1 MKIPAHAMHPEWLK
15 ELKAEFEKP
24 YMSELSHFIKTE
36 RHAGK
41 AIYPEAGNVFKALKP
56 ITPED
61 VKVVI
66 VGQDP
71 YHNPG
76 QAHGL
81 SFSVPEGLKAPPSL
95 QNIFKELKADLNVK
109 VNGTDL
115 TPWTDQG
122 VLLLNSMLTVEK
134 NKPGSHQ
141 KKGWELFTDEVLKIV
156 DKRSEHSVFILWG
169 SYAQKKG
176 DFINS
181 EKHLVLKSPHPSPFS
196 AYRGFFGSKPFS
208 KVNAFLEEKGLKPI
222 NW

>member
-1 MKIPAHAMHPEWLK
+1 MKIPTHAMHPEWLE
-15 ELKAEFEKP
+15 ELKTEFKKP
-24 YMSELSHFIKTE
+24 YMEDLSHFIRKE
-36 RHAGK
+36 RQSGK
-41 AIYPEAGNVFKALKP
+41 SIYPEPKDVFKALTP
-56 ITPED
+56 IAPKD

-81 SFSVPEGLKAPPSL
+81 SFSVPEGVKAPPSL
-95 QNIFKELKADLNVK
+95 QNIFKELKADIGVD

-115 TPWTDQG
+115 TPWTNQG
-122 VLLLNSMLTVEK
+122 ILLLNSMLTVEK

-141 KKGWELFTDEVLKIV
+141 KKGWEEFTNEVLKVV
-156 DKRSEHSVFILWG
+156 DRKSEHSVFILWG

-176 DFINS
+176 DFINT

-196 AYRGFFGSKPFS
+196 AHRGFFGSKPFS
-208 KVNAFLEEKGLKPI
+208 KANSYLLEKNLEPI
-222 NW
+222 KW